1 MRLQDAPAGN
11 DDVTRFS
18 GDIDFHYSATFRS
31 ILRGKLQQ
39 RRPLLILDFAD
50 VNYIDS
56 SGIAAL
62 IEYIRDAHEFG
73 GRLAMVGLSDHLK
86 HVFEIVRLSHYLPNF
101 QDYVE
106 ARATDWEPHA
116 LGA

>member
-31 ILRGKLQQ
+31 VLRAKLQQ
-39 RRPLLILDFAD
+39 RRPLLILDFTE
-50 VNYIDS
+50 VSYIDS

-62 IEYIRDAHEFG
+62 VEYIRDARDFG

-86 HVFEIVRLSHYLPNF
+86 QVFEIVRLSEYLPTF
-101 QDYVE
+101 QNYVE
-106 ARATDWEPHA
+106 ARTTEWEPHA

>member
-39 RRPLLILDFAD
+39 RRPLLILDFSE
-50 VNYIDS
+50 VTYIDS
-56 SGIAAL
+56 SGIAGL
-62 IEYIRDAHEFG
+62 IEYIRDAQEFG
-73 GRLAMVGLSDHLK
+73 GRLAMVGLSNHLK
-86 HVFEIVRLSHYLPNF
+86 HVFEIVRLSQYLPTF
-101 QDYVE
+101 QNYAE
-106 ARATDWEPHA
+106 ARTAEWEPHA